1 MMVGSETIGS
11 GSSGRVPHTLSSP
24 RSIALRFAIA
34 GGLAVLGWLIFAHT
48 LGQVMTWNGNPAGAY
63 QLAPWDGRNGAA
75 LAEVLATPAVGD
87 YRRAGVLAETALR
100 EDATAVGAAATLA
113 STAKISGQAA
123 RSDRLFAYAERLSR
137 RNLATQLWEI
147 ENSVARGDIAGALRH
162 YDIAFRTNAKARELL
177 FPVLSNAT
185 DDPEIRAELVATLS
199 LRPLWSDSFLSYVAT
214 VGPDPR
220 GSALLFTGLRHA
232 GVSIPRAAQS
242 QLVTTLIARNLYSDA
257 WAAYASGRSTGSS
270 QHSRDPDFT
279 AAVGDD
285 SPAPFDWVPVTTPVI
300 SASAQ
305 RSGTK
310 GLLVFST
317 GASVAGVLAQQL
329 QVLQPGDYHLS
340 GRSIGVD
347 QPDASRPYWTLR
359 CQPDGRDL
367 GRVPLPNSAQANG
380 AFAGNFRVPLACP
393 SQMLALIA
401 QPSESDSGVS
411 GQIERVELV
420 PGQR

>member
-1 MMVGSETIGS
+1 MMVANGTISSG
-11 GSSGRVPHTLSSP
+11 GSSRRPRTLLSP
-24 RSIALRFAIA
+24 RSVAVRFASV
-34 GGLAVLGWLIFAHT
+34 GGLAGLGWFILAQT
-48 LGQVMTWNGNPAGAY
+48 LSQVMTWNGNPAGAY

-87 YRRAGVLAETALR
+87 YTRASALSETALR
-100 EDATAVGAAATLA
+100 DDATAVGAAATLA

-123 RSDRLFAYAERLSR
+123 KSDRLFAYAERLSR

-147 ENSVARGDIAGALRH
+147 ENSVARGDVTGALRH

-185 DDPEIRAELVATLS
+185 DDPEIRAALVATLS
-199 LRPLWSDSFLSYVAT
+199 LRPLWSDSFVSYVAA

-220 GSALLFTGLRHA
+220 SSSLLFAGLRHA
-232 GVSIPRAAQS
+232 GVMVPRAAQS

-257 WAAYASGRSTGSS
+257 WAAYAAGHPTGSS

-300 SASAQ
+300 SVSVQ

-310 GLLVFST
+310 GLLVFSP
-317 GASVAGVLAQQL
+317 GANVAGILAQQL
-329 QVLQPGDYHLS
+329 QLLRPGDYHLS

-347 QPDASRPYWTLR
+347 QPEASRPYWTLR

-367 GRVPLPNSAQANG
+367 GRVPLPNSAQGNG
-380 AFAGNFRVPLACP
+380 TFAGNFRVPLACP
-393 SQMLALIA
+393 LQMLALVT
-401 QPSESDSGVS
+401 PSESDSGVS

>member
-1 MMVGSETIGS
+1 MIVAYGTRGS
-11 GSSGRVPHTLSSP
+11 GGSGRVPRTLPPP
-24 RSIALRFAIA
+24 RSIAVRCAIA
-34 GGLAVLGWLIFAHT
+34 GGLVALGWFIFAHT

-63 QLAPWDGRNGAA
+63 GLAPWDGRNGAA

-87 YRRAGVLAETALR
+87 YRHAGGLAEAALR
-100 EDATAVGAAATLA
+100 EDATAAGAAATLG

-123 RSDRLFAYAERLSR
+123 KSDRLFAYAERLSR
-137 RNLATQLWEI
+137 RDLATQLWEI
-147 ENSVARGDIAGALRH
+147 ENSVARGDVTGALRH

-185 DDPEIRAELVATLS
+185 DDPEIRAALVATLS
-199 LRPLWSDSFLSYVAT
+199 LRPLWFDSFVSYVAA

-220 GSALLFTGLRHA
+220 SSSLLFAGLRHA
-232 GVSIPRAAQS
+232 GVMVPRAAQS

-257 WAAYASGRSTGSS
+257 WVAYAAGHPTGSS

-279 AAVGDD
+279 GAVGDD

-300 SASAQ
+300 SVSVQ

-317 GASVAGVLAQQL
+317 GASVAGILAQQL
-329 QVLQPGDYHLS
+329 QLLQPGDYHLS

-347 QPDASRPYWTLR
+347 QPEASRPYWTLR

-367 GRVPLPNSAQANG
+367 GRVPLPNSAQGNG
-380 AFAGNFRVPLACP
+380 TFAGNFRVPLACP
-393 SQMLALIA
+393 LQMLALVT
-401 QPSESDSGVS
+401 PSESDSGVS
-411 GQIERVELV
+411 GQIEWVELV

>member
-1 MMVGSETIGS
+1 MMIAHGTLGS
-11 GSSGRVPHTLSSP
+11 GGSGRVSRTTPSR
-24 RSIALRFAIA
+24 RSVAVRCAVA
-34 GGLAVLGWLIFAHT
+34 GGLAVLGGFIFAHT
-48 LGQVMTWNGNPAGAY
+48 LGQVMTWNGNPAGAHE
-63 QLAPWDGRNGAA
+63 LAPWDGRNGAA

-87 YRRAGVLAETALR
+87 YKRAEAVAETALR
-100 EDATAVGAAATLA
+100 QDATAVGAAATLG

-123 RSDRLFAYAERLSR
+123 KSDRLFAYAERLSR

-147 ENSVARGDIAGALRH
+147 ENAVSRGDIAGALRH
-162 YDIAFRTNAKARELL
+162 YDIAFRTNVKARELL

-185 DDPEIRAELVATLS
+185 DDPEIRAALVATLS
-199 LRPLWSDSFLSYVAT
+199 QRPLWSDSFVSYVAA

-220 GSALLFTGLRHA
+220 ASALLFTGLRQA
-232 GVSIPRAAQS
+232 GVLTPRAAQS

-257 WAAYASGRSTGSS
+257 WAAYGAGRPTGSS

-279 AAVGDD
+279 AAVGND

-300 SASAQ
+300 SASVQ

-317 GASVAGVLAQQL
+317 GTSVAGILAQQL
-329 QVLQPGDYHLS
+329 QLLQPGDYHLS

-347 QPDASRPYWTLR
+347 QPEASRPYWTLR

-367 GRVPLPNSAQANG
+367 GRVPLPNSAQGNG
-380 AFAGNFRVPLACP
+380 MFAGNFRVPLACP
-393 SQMLALIA
+393 LQMLALVA
-401 QPSESDSGVS
+401 SSEYDSGAS

>member
-1 MMVGSETIGS
+1 MVGSGTIGS
-11 GSSGRVPHTLSSP
+11 GSSGRVPRTLPSL
-24 RSIALRFAIA
+24 RSIGVRFAIA
-34 GGLAVLGWLIFAHT
+34 GGLAVLGWFIFAHT
-48 LGQVMTWNGNPAGAY
+48 LGQVMTGNGNPAGAY

-87 YRRAGVLAETALR
+87 YRGAGALSETALR

-147 ENSVARGDIAGALRH
+147 ENSVVRGDITGALRH

-177 FPVLSNAT
+177 FPVLGNAI
-185 DDPEIRAELVATLS
+185 DDPEIRAALVATLS
-199 LRPLWSDSFLSYVAT
+199 LRPNWSDSFVSYVAAL
-214 VGPDPR
+214 GPEAR
-220 GSALLFTGLRHA
+220 ASALLFAGLRQQ
-232 GVSIPRAAQS
+232 GVLIPRAAQS
-242 QLVTTLIARNLYSDA
+242 QLVTTLITRDLYGDA
-257 WAAYASGRSTGSS
+257 WAAYAAGRTTGNS

-279 AAVGDD
+279 SAVGDE
-285 SPAPFDWVPVTTPVI
+285 SPAPFDWVPVTTPGI

-317 GASVAGVLAQQL
+317 GSSVAGILVQQL
-329 QVLQPGDYHLS
+329 ELLQPGDYHLS

-347 QPDASRPYWTLR
+347 QPEASRPYWTLR

-393 SQMLALIA
+393 LQMLALVA
-401 QPSESDSGVS
+401 HPSDSDSGVS
-411 GQIERVELV
+411 GQIERVELAL
-420 PGQR
+420 GQR